1 MSRTLIAS
9 SLVIVALFS
18 WDVRSS
24 LAQESRMTR
33 GTITSLA
40 TDSVTVKVGSQDLVF
55 GVDPRTVVETRGGA
69 TKTRAAKS
77 AGRPGP
83 QLSELLYAGQSVE
96 VTYNTRAGER
106 HASRVRAIAKLSES
120 DGVEHSEG
128 TVTSVSATSVAI
140 QGKNGKASFT
150 QTFAIDPHTKVIGKG
165 LSTMAASKGGRIAI
179 TDAVAVGDTVG
190 VWFKTSSD
198 ALHASEV
205 HVAKGQPSSSVASK

>member
-83 QLSELLYAGQSVE
+83 QLSELLHAGQSVE
-96 VTYNTRAGER
+96 VTYHTQAGER
-106 HASRVRAIAKLSES
+106 RASLVRGIAKLSQS
-120 DGVEHSEG
+120 DGGEHSDG
-128 TVTSVSATSVAI
+128 TVTSVSATSLAI
-140 QGKNGKASFT
+140 QGKNGKALFT

-205 HVAKGQPSSSVASK
+205 HVKGHPSSSVASK